1 MTEDNQERGNP
12 APIGASDGFF
22 EALEDSVNGAI
33 QDNYDNTAEV
43 TQAQHSGP
51 EQVTH
56 TQTEQGTEGNI
67 DWEKR
72 YKDSTREAQRL
83 NAELRTLKPYVPVL
97 NAMKKDTGLVE
108 HVKDYFQSGGAP
120 SKSLKERLG
129 LGEDFEFNPQ
139 DLEDPGSDSSKLLNA
154 QVDTQVQQRL
164 STVLAKER
172 QGMQKA
178 QSNIRRKKDE
188 EEFRKKHSMSS
199 EDFRRMMG
207 QAQRHKITL
216 DDVYTL
222 LNKDK
227 VQKNVA
233 SNAKADMLT
242 QMKNVRN
249 IPTSASGTN
258 SAQVDSS
265 PDDNVFDS
273 IVGSDGDIDNLF
285 G

>member
-1 MTEDNQERGNP
+1 MAENETNRGNP
-12 APIGASDGFF
+12 EPIGASSDFF
-22 EALEDSVNGAI
+22 EALEDNVNSAI
-33 QDNYDNTAEV
+33 QDNNMKAEA
-43 TQAQHSGP
+43 TQAPSSGS

-56 TQTEQGTEGNI
+56 TPKEHGTEGNI

-83 NAELRTLKPYVPVL
+83 NSELKTLKPYVPVL

-108 HVKDYFQSGGAP
+108 HVRDYLRDGGQPA
-120 SKSLKERLG
+120 KSLPEKLG
-129 LGEDFEFNPQ
+129 LDEDFQFNAD
-139 DLEDPGSDSSKLLNA
+139 DLGDPESDSSKLLNA

-164 STVLAKER
+164 GRVMAAER
-172 QGMQKA
+172 QNMQKA
-178 QSNIRRKKDE
+178 QANQKRVEEAADFQKRHNMTP
-188 EEFRKKHSMSS
+188 EEFQS
-199 EDFRRMMG
+199 MMG
-207 QAQRHKITL
+207 EASKRRITL
-216 DDVYTL
+216 DDVYHL

-227 VQKNVA
+227 VNKNVA
-233 SNAKADMLT
+233 NNTKDDMLK

-258 SAQVDSS
+258 SAQVQSS
-265 PDDNVFDS
+265 PDNDVFDK

>member
-1 MTEDNQERGNP
+1 MAENETNRGNP
-12 APIGASDGFF
+12 EPIGTSGDFF
-22 EALEDSVNGAI
+22 EALEDNVNSAI
-33 QDNYDNTAEV
+33 QDNNMKAEE
-43 TQAQHSGP
+43 TQAPSSGP

-56 TQTEQGTEGNI
+56 APKEHGTEGNI

-83 NAELRTLKPYVPVL
+83 NSELKTLKPYVPVL

-108 HVKDYFQSGGAP
+108 HVRDYLRDGGQPA
-120 SKSLKERLG
+120 KSLPEKLG
-129 LGEDFEFNPQ
+129 LDEDFQFNAD
-139 DLEDPGSDSSKLLNA
+139 DLGDPESDSSKLLNA

-164 STVLAKER
+164 GRVMAAER
-172 QGMQKA
+172 QNMQKA
-178 QSNIRRKKDE
+178 QANQKRVEEAADFQKRHNMTP
-188 EEFRKKHSMSS
+188 EEFQS
-199 EDFRRMMG
+199 MMG
-207 QAQRHKITL
+207 EASKRRITL
-216 DDVYTL
+216 DDVYHL

-227 VQKNVA
+227 VNKNVA
-233 SNAKADMLT
+233 NNTKDDMLK

-258 SAQVDSS
+258 SAQVQSS
-265 PDDNVFDS
+265 PDNDVFDK

>member
-1 MTEDNQERGNP
+1 MAENETNRGNP
-12 APIGASDGFF
+12 EPIGTSGDFF
-22 EALEDSVNGAI
+22 EALEDNVNSAI
-33 QDNYDNTAEV
+33 QDNNMKAEA
-43 TQAQHSGP
+43 TQAPSSGP

-56 TQTEQGTEGNI
+56 APKEHGTEGNI

-83 NAELRTLKPYVPVL
+83 NSELKTLKPYVPVL

-108 HVKDYFQSGGAP
+108 HVRDYLRDGGQPA
-120 SKSLKERLG
+120 KSLPEKLG
-129 LGEDFEFNPQ
+129 LDEDFQFNAD
-139 DLEDPGSDSSKLLNA
+139 DLGDPESDSSKLLNA

-164 STVLAKER
+164 GRVMAAER
-172 QGMQKA
+172 QNMQKA
-178 QSNIRRKKDE
+178 QANQKRVEEAADFQKRHNMTP
-188 EEFRKKHSMSS
+188 EEFQS
-199 EDFRRMMG
+199 MMG
-207 QAQRHKITL
+207 EASKRRITL
-216 DDVYTL
+216 DDVYHL

-227 VQKNVA
+227 VNKNVA
-233 SNAKADMLT
+233 NNTKDDMLK

-258 SAQVDSS
+258 SAQVQSS
-265 PDDNVFDS
+265 PDNDVFDK